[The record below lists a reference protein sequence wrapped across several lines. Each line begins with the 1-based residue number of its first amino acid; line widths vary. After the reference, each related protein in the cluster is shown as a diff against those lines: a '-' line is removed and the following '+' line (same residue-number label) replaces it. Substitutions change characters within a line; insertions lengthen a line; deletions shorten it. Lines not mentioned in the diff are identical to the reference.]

1 MVTKCISIKAFIGVN
16 REDTVI
22 YLTEVYND
30 CIEIPV
36 TIEKQYLREQ

>member
-1 MVTKCISIKAFIGVN
+1 MSTGKIQF
-16 REDTVI
+16 I